1 MYNQLLNKLYEN
13 YSSRKLNQNKID
25 IINFIND
32 SNKIVATFYPK
43 QSVLNIFLRV
53 SPDVLW
59 NHWNTAIFVVAKNYM
74 VLTNGKAKKAEA
86 AWLIGM
92 RGANWEKTLS
102 ANNMFLT
109 NGIFIDSINNIAPIG
124 HCYSVS
130 NASIRFQLF
139 NFEITYKIAKRDH
152 SHIKYL
158 NPALIYPI
166 KPGGRKDT
174 AKEAYRFLR
183 NEYSWEYNSGFNK
196 LGSFETREFIKNW
209 DKRKNHNQ
217 FSKISYIKKLI

>member
-1 MYNQLLNKLYEN
+1 MYNQLLNNLFET
-13 YSSRKLNQNKID
+13 YSYRKLNQDKID
-25 IINFIND
+25 IINFIDD
-32 SNKIVATFYPK
+32 SNKIVATVYPK
-43 QSVLNIFLRV
+43 QSVLNIFLSA

-92 RGANWEKTLS
+92 CGAAWEKTLS

-109 NGIFIDSINNIAPIG
+109 TGIFIDSINNIAPIG
-124 HCYSVS
+124 HCYSVGD
-130 NASIRFQLF
+130 NSIRFQLF
-139 NFEITYKIAKRDH
+139 NFEITYRISKEEYD
-152 SHIKYL
+152 YL

-183 NEYSWEYNSGFNK
+183 NKYSWEYTSGFNTS
-196 LGSFETREFIKNW
+196 GSFETREFIENW
-209 DKRKNHNQ
+209 GKRKNHKQ
-217 FSKISYIKKLI
+217 FSEISYIKKLN